1 MRRHFKLLPLLLLLS
16 LFTGCAQKTNRLAE
30 AYSVFSMKPKEFS
43 QIEITN
49 QQLQEQKIV
58 DKTKDIR
65 NILRTLKKAEQLP
78 EIKPELSALTNTYAI
93 KLYTAD
99 STMPFLTISYAEN
112 TKEACL
118 FIGGDAYSV
127 KPLDLDK
134 LWNKLKYESIPTAA
148 SDASLVLNVLETE
161 ESDLS
166 ERYGA
171 ETMLGYLESVDQE
184 ALVFMPVERSRDEN
198 AADGWVLKPA
208 EGEPVSLALS
218 GNCEFWILQDHWYVS
233 CRVDLNDLKRYI
245 DQTEYDMLWTL
256 YLADG
261 EVTAVAETYSP

>member
-1 MRRHFKLLPLLLLLS
+1 MRRLFKLFPLLLLLS

-78 EIKPELSALTNTYAI
+78 EVKPELSALTNTYAI
-93 KLYTAD
+93 KLFTAG

-112 TKEACL
+112 TEEACL

-127 KPLDLDK
+127 KPLDFDK
-134 LWNKLKYESIPTAA
+134 LWNKLNYESIPTAA
-148 SDASLVLNVLETE
+148 SDASLMLNILETE

-208 EGEPVSLALS
+208 EGEPVSLVLS